1 MTGHI
6 AVINAGSSSVKF
18 AIYPAATDADGG
30 EPAAMVRGQVAGL
43 GVEPRLTA
51 QAADGRDLAASRA
64 VPGAKA
70 DHAEAIAAI
79 VADLADWVPG
89 SRLLGAGHRVTHGGS
104 EFDRPVVLTPAILA
118 RLETL
123 APLAPQHQPHNI
135 AAIRALAAHAPDAV
149 QVACF
154 DTQFHATQPA
164 VARLTGL
171 PRAYHERGLRRY
183 GFHGLSYEY
192 VTGAFARIAG
202 EPLPERTVVAH
213 LGNGCSLAAVLGGKS
228 IATTMGFSTLDG
240 VPMATRSGA
249 IDPGLLLHLL
259 RTEAMDIGSLQYLL
273 YDRSGLLGISGISS
287 DMKTLLASPEP
298 ASKEAIEFF
307 GYRIAREFG
316 SLAVALGGL
325 DAVVFTGG
333 IGEKA
338 APVRADICARLAWLG
353 LDFDADANA
362 RAGTRISRG
371 DSRVSAWVVPT
382 DEESVIA
389 RHTLRLMAAR

>member
-6 AVINAGSSSVKF
+6 AVVNAGSSSVKF

-64 VPGAKA
+64 APGAKA

-135 AAIRALAAHAPDAV
+135 AAIRTLAAHAPDAV

-249 IDPGLLLHLL
+249 IDPGLLLYLL
-259 RTEAMDIGSLQYLL
+259 RTETMDIGSLQYLL

-298 ASKEAIEFF
+298 SAKEAVEFF
-307 GYRIAREFG
+307 GYRVAREVG
-316 SLAVALGGL
+316 SLAVVLGGL

-333 IGEKA
+333 IGANA
-338 APVRADICARLAWLG
+338 APVRADVCARLGWLG
-353 LDFDADANA
+353 LDFDPDANA
-362 RAGTRISRG
+362 RAGTRISRI
-371 DSRVSAWVVPT
+371 DSRVSVWVIPT